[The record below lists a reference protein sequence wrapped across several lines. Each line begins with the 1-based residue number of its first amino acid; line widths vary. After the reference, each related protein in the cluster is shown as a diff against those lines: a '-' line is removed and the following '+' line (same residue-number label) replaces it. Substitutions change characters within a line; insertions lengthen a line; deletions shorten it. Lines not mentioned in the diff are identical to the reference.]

1 MNKNEGDDISEDE
14 LKPDE
19 LIKKS
24 FLEGSSVDITKGDK
38 IRVMKG
44 DLNGVTGTVVALE
57 DNQVIFKPHIE
68 GFDDNLKLET
78 NFVVKYFEPGDNVR
92 VIEGKY
98 RGETGLVV
106 NSEARYVNIAL
117 D

>member
-1 MNKNEGDDISEDE
+1 MQKNEQDDFSEDE

-24 FLEGSSVDITKGDK
+24 FLEGNAVDITKGDK
-38 IRVMKG
+38 IRVTKG
-44 DLNGVTGTVVALE
+44 DLNGLTGTVVAIE
-57 DNQVIFKPHIE
+57 DNQVIFKPNME
-68 GFDDNLKLET
+68 DFNENLKLDT
-78 NFVVKYFEPGDNVR
+78 SFVVKYFEPGDNVR

-98 RGETGLVV
+98 KGETGIVTQL
-106 NSEARYVNIAL
+106 EGRYVLIVL